1 MRCIF
6 IVWLQGGERLTE
18 EPDVLFLTHLLR
30 RECPLHPLSGG
41 VYGTFIHLP
50 GDIADRRA
58 RRLASREESHLCG
71 GVHILILAIGCTQSR
86 YHTPRKY
93 GARVGTSSRD
103 RTSLTRW

>member
-6 IVWLQGGERLTE
+6 IVWSQDGERLTE

-30 RECPLHPLSGG
+30 RECPLHHLSGG
-41 VYGTFIHLP
+41 VYGTLIHLP
-50 GDIADRRA
+50 GDIVDRRA

-71 GVHILILAIGCTQSR
+71 GVDILILAIGGTQSR

-93 GARVGTSSRD
+93 GARVETSSRD
-103 RTSLTRW
+103 PTPLTQW

>member
-6 IVWLQGGERLTE
+6 IVWSQDGGRLTK

-30 RECPLHPLSGG
+30 RECPLHQLGG
-41 VYGTFIHLP
+41 CDHGTLIHLP

-58 RRLASREESHLCG
+58 LRLASREESHLCG
-71 GVHILILAIGCTQSR
+71 GVDILILAIGGTQSR

-103 RTSLTRW
+103 RTSRTRW